1 MELNMKKII
10 LSIIIT
16 YSSLSVAV
24 QLDSTVTA
32 KDSVVQVSENPHS
45 QGSKWYY
52 GGEVGFAFS
61 SNYFSI
67 GVDPLVG
74 YKVTPKLSLGAK
86 IGYTYISD
94 DGYKPLPALNSSNY
108 GGSIFSRYR
117 IIPQLYAHAEF
128 AYWSYES
135 VINLTDDGYDTERVW
150 VPYLL
155 LGGGFSQMISP
166 NVWAYAEVLFDVLN
180 DSNSPYD
187 EWDPFIS
194 VGVGVGF

>member
-1 MELNMKKII
+1 MKKII

-16 YSSLSVAV
+16 CSSLSVAV

-32 KDSVVQVSENPHS
+32 KDSVIQKSENPQS
-45 QGSKWYY
+45 SASKWYY
-52 GGEVGFAFS
+52 GGEVGFGFS
-61 SNYFSI
+61 SDYFSI
-67 GVDPLVG
+67 GVEPIVG
-74 YKVTPKLSLGAK
+74 YKITPKLSLGGK

-94 DGYKPLPALNSSNY
+94 SRYDPLPTLNTSNY

-117 IIPQLYAHAEF
+117 IIPQLYAHVEF
-128 AYWSYES
+128 AYWSYENA
-135 VINLTDDGYDTERVW
+135 IDITDEGYKTERVW
-150 VPYLL
+150 VPFLL

-180 DSNSPYD
+180 DANSPYD
-187 EWDPFIS
+187 EWDPWIS

>member
-1 MELNMKKII
+1 MKQFVVLI
-10 LSIIIT
+10 LLICSSISFT
-16 YSSLSVAV
+16 
-24 QLDSTVTA
+24 QVT
-32 KDSVVQVSENPHS
+32 DSVKTEESKTEVSK
-45 QGSKWYY
+45 GTTAGVSKWYY
-52 GGEVGFAFS
+52 GGSLGFGFS

-67 GVDPLVG
+67 SIQPIVA
-74 YKVTPKLSLGAK
+74 YKITPKLSLGGK
-86 IGYTYISD
+86 IGYTYWSNSNVEPT
-94 DGYKPLPALNSSNY
+94 YNSSNY

-128 AYWSYES
+128 AYWSYE
-135 VINLTDDGYDTERVW
+135 NAYLNPLGGYTTERNW
-150 VPYLL
+150 VPFLL

-166 NVWAYAEVLFDVLN
+166 NVWAYAEVLFDVIN

>member
-1 MELNMKKII
+1 MKHF
-10 LSIIIT
+10 LLALLFT
-16 YSSLSVAV
+16 VSSLSFA
-24 QLDSTVTA
+24 QE
-32 KDSVVQVSENPHS
+32 KDSANVKEETTPETTKPP
-45 QGSKWYY
+45 SKESRWYY
-52 GGEVGFAFS
+52 GGEVGFGFS

-67 GVDPLVG
+67 GIEPIVG
-74 YKVTPKLSLGAK
+74 YKITPKFSVGGK

-94 DGYKPLPALNSSNY
+94 SRYDPLPTLNTSNY

-128 AYWSYES
+128 AYWSFEEA
-135 VINLTDDGYDTERVW
+135 IDITDDGYDTDRVW
-150 VPYLL
+150 VPFLL

-180 DSNSPYD
+180 DTNSPYE
-187 EWDPFIS
+187 EWDPWIS